1 MNFFKT
7 TITFLVITF
16 LISCNKESITT
27 SVDNEPEV
35 PVEEVTINSN
45 STVLTT
51 FILDSVTMEINNY
64 SLAMNSSLVGAP
76 GAIFTTA
83 WFPLTEDEM
92 ELQEV
97 SYDLEFVD
105 IVSTESWDAYR
116 IWVDAGS
123 NPATEPDID
132 LEPFGEVD
140 LVCTVSNITDTTAN
154 ILITG
159 SIVDSIGVGAGDV
172 HNLSGSFTAI
182 LFETQ

>member
-1 MNFFKT
+1 MKFFKT
-7 TITFLVITF
+7 TITFLVIVF

-27 SVDNEPEV
+27 LVDNEPEV

-45 STVLTT
+45 STVLTI

-64 SLAMNSSLVGAP
+64 SLVMNSSLVGAP
-76 GAIFTTA
+76 GAIFTTS
-83 WFPLTEDEM
+83 WFPLTENEM

-105 IVSTESWDAYR
+105 IVSTD
-116 IWVDAGS
+116 GS